1 MDWRPGGLLRLSC
14 VLDAPPAGIFRMM
27 TEPTELVK
35 WWGPR
40 GFTTPDVE
48 IDLQVG
54 GAYRLS
60 MQPPDGDLF
69 HLSGEFQEID
79 PPGRLAYTF
88 RWDEPTP
95 DDLPTVVTVLLVALG
110 EATEVSLTQG
120 IFATDE
126 RLSLH
131 RDGWTDSFE
140 KLRDVL
146 IEAPQTR

>member
-1 MDWRPGGLLRLSC
+1 MNRRPGGLLRLRS
-14 VLDAPPAGIFRMM
+14 VLDAPPAGVFRMM

-40 GFTTPDVE
+40 GFTTPEVD

-79 PPGRLAYTF
+79 PPGPWSTRS
-88 RWDEPTP
+88 DGMSPPPTICQQ
-95 DDLPTVVTVLLVALG
+95 
-110 EATEVSLTQG
+110 SS
-120 IFATDE
+120 
-126 RLSLH
+126 RSC
-131 RDGWTDSFE
+131 S
-140 KLRDVL
+140 
-146 IEAPQTR
+146 